1 MNKPTTKVTP
11 TTPAEDYVQALAQAN
26 KATLL
31 AKAEEFAGLHAPEI
45 MWKKS
50 MGKGSTA
57 VLVRREWPGVTAV
70 YDPSTGR
77 LLVKS

>member
-1 MNKPTTKVTP
+1 MNKPTSKVTP
-11 TTPAEDYVQALAQAN
+11 TTPEDYVQALAQAN

-45 MWKKS
+45 MWKKT
-50 MGKGSTA
+50 MGKGA
-57 VLVRREWPGVTAV
+57 LKVQVQREWPGVTAV